1 MMQKAKWLLDNLE
14 IIFGT
19 LTTVLLVAL
28 MFIQVVSR
36 YVFNYA
42 LPWTEELA
50 IICFV
55 VSVYFGCAL
64 AVTRDQHLKIDL
76 FLHYMPFKVKK
87 VLAIASNICFI
98 GFCLYIM
105 DPMAQL
111 LEKLYT
117 GKTKMIV
124 TGVPHYIIYGVVIFC
139 LLLTVVRLIQKT
151 ISIYRQK
158 DEMKKAKPMLNLDNL

>member
-1 MMQKAKWLLDNLE
+1 MQKAKWVFDNLE
-14 IIFGT
+14 VIFGV
-19 LTTVLLVAL
+19 LTTVLLVVL
-28 MFIQVVSR
+28 MFIQVISR

-50 IICFV
+50 IICFI

-64 AVTRDQHLKIDL
+64 AVTRDQHLTIDL

-87 VLAIASNICFI
+87 VLALASNICFI
-98 GFCLYIM
+98 GFCLYIIG
-105 DPMAQL
+105 PMSEL

-124 TGVPHYIIYGVVIFC
+124 TGVPHYIVYSIVVFC
-139 LLLTVVRLIQKT
+139 LMLTVVRLIQKS
-151 ISIYRQK
+151 ISIYRLK
-158 DEMKKAKPMLNLDNL
+158 DEMKKAKPILDIENL

>member
-1 MMQKAKWLLDNLE
+1 MIKKAIWVFNNLE
-14 IIFGT
+14 IILGT
-19 LTTVLLVAL
+19 ATTVLLVVL
-28 MFIQVVSR
+28 MFIQVISR

-50 IICFV
+50 IICFI

-64 AVTRDQHLKIDL
+64 AVTRDQHLTIDL

-98 GFCLYIM
+98 GFCLYII
-105 DPMAQL
+105 DPMSAL
-111 LEKLYT
+111 LERLYT

-139 LLLTVVRLIQKT
+139 LLLTVVRLIQKSV
-151 ISIYRQK
+151 SIYRQK
-158 DEMKKAKPMLNLDNL
+158 DEMKKAKPILDIENL